1 MAEVLSFSD
10 VKRQKDFELE
20 KSLLKELSLTQI
32 IQSVK
37 ACLTPLFPFLQ
48 DENGILSEG
57 CIDFAIEA
65 YLLGGRFGVFGYYGE
80 SLQRANAR
88 SAEEEEELTADFL
101 NIFAIGRMSNIPPLN
116 KKKSLKRP
124 ARFINSWWTEGF
136 LQREKQCKLRMR

>member
-1 MAEVLSFSD
+1 MAEVLSFMD

-20 KSLLKELSLTQI
+20 KNLLKELSLRQI

-48 DENGILSEG
+48 DERDVMTEG

-80 SLQRANAR
+80 SMQSVSAR
-88 SAEEEEELTADFL
+88 SAREEEEL
-101 NIFAIGRMSNIPPLN
+101 RMEFFEYLYHWTHEQYSTFDKN
-116 KKKSLKRP
+116 KVYEA
-124 ARFINSWWTEGF
+124 ARKFIKDWWTEGF
-136 LQREKQCKLRMR
+136 VQREKQCKLRMR

>member
-1 MAEVLSFSD
+1 MAGNGRSIIFSD

-88 SAEEEEELTADFL
+88 SAEEEEELTVDFL
-101 NIFAIGRMSNIPPLN
+101 NIFAIGRMSNILPLN
-116 KKKSLKRP
+116 KRNL
-124 ARFINSWWTEGF
+124 
-136 LQREKQCKLRMR
+136 

>member
-10 VKRQKDFELE
+10 VKRQKDYELE

-88 SAEEEEELTADFL
+88 SAEEEEELTADFFEYL
-101 NIFAIGRMSNIPPLN
+101 CNWTHEQYSSVEQKEVYEASCRLSTAGGR
-116 KKKSLKRP
+116 KDFCK
-124 ARFINSWWTEGF
+124 
-136 LQREKQCKLRMR
+136 EKNNVSSV

>member
-1 MAEVLSFSD
+1 MAEVLSFMD

-20 KSLLKELSLTQI
+20 KNLLKELSLRQI

-48 DENGILSEG
+48 DERDVMTEG

-80 SLQRANAR
+80 SMQSVSAR
-88 SAEEEEELTADFL
+88 SAREEEELRLEFFEYLYHWTHEQYSTFDKNTVYEA
-101 NIFAIGRMSNIPPLN
+101 
-116 KKKSLKRP
+116 
-124 ARFINSWWTEGF
+124 ARKFIKDWWTEGF
-136 LQREKQCKLRMR
+136 VQREKQCKLRMR

>member
-10 VKRQKDFELE
+10 VKRQKDYELE
-20 KSLLKELSLTQI
+20 KNLLKELSLTQI

-37 ACLTPLFPFLQ
+37 ACLTPLFPFFQ

-80 SLQRANAR
+80 SLQRANTR
-88 SAEEEEELTADFL
+88 SAEEEEELTVDFFEYL
-101 NIFAIGRMSNIPPLN
+101 CNWTHEQYSSVEQKEIYEASC
-116 KKKSLKRP
+116 
-124 ARFINSWWTEGF
+124 RFINSWWTEGF